1 MSATLFLAIC
11 ILGCDFLLYFL
22 FKWTYG
28 EKRRSRERHSRPR
41 RAFHK
46 AQPLEFVA
54 ARRKSLAIMKNP
66 QNATA
71 RLQEIE
77 RRRQDL
83 RVEREAYQR
92 IAATFAEARR

>member
-1 MSATLFLAIC
+1 
-11 ILGCDFLLYFL
+11 
-22 FKWTYG
+22 
-28 EKRRSRERHSRPR
+28 
-41 RAFHK
+41 
-46 AQPLEFVA
+46 
-54 ARRKSLAIMKNP
+54 MKNP